1 LLLTSP
7 HTPTAVE
14 SYCFHKKKNLHQGA
28 EKKIF
33 QEIPS
38 SSVSVPM
45 VSRKQLA
52 AMTQDRCLPLQQP
65 SRDVVAAH
73 CGGALRIEEFRAMK
87 IGGLVLNYKES

>member
-1 LLLTSP
+1 
-7 HTPTAVE
+7 
-14 SYCFHKKKNLHQGA
+14 
-28 EKKIF
+28 
-33 QEIPS
+33 
-38 SSVSVPM
+38 M